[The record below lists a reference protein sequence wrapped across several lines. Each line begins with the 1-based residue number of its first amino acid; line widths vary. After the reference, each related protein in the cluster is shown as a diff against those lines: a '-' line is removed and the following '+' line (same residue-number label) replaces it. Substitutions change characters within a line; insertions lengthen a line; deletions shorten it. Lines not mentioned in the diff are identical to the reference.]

1 MSQQVGG
8 GQAWK
13 GWKRRKL
20 GRARG
25 GRPSTSGDGGC
36 VCRGVVSGGS
46 LELDVAAGARLVGGK
61 EKGRE

>member
-25 GRPSTSGDGGC
+25 GHPSTSGDGGC
-36 VCRGVVSGGS
+36 V
-46 LELDVAAGARLVGGK
+46 AAGRLDTQCMGDWLVELIRRRQLGW
-61 EKGRE
+61 